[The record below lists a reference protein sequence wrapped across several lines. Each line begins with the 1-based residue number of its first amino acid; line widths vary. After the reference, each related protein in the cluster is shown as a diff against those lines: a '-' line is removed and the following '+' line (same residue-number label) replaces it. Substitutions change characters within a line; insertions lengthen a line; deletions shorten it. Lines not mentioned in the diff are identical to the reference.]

1 MQRIGEV
8 VEASTLGFTAQCYEL
23 HNPPPLGDLVKVRE
37 GEVEIYGVVYN
48 AATIPL
54 DPGRLP
60 LACGEGAESD
70 EEIFRRHPQL
80 SRLLRTQ
87 FQAAVVAHRRGD
99 RVLYHLPPR
108 PPRIHSFVYPC
119 PVGEAAEVGNRFDFL
134 NLLLEAGFPWRDE
147 VVIAC
152 LRRLGEIRGD
162 DHEFLIAA
170 GRELAL
176 RLAGQGHRLNLLLR
190 RLFD

>member
-1 MQRIGEV
+1 MERIGEV

-48 AATIPL
+48 AATTPL

-60 LACGEGAESD
+60 LACGEGADS
-70 EEIFRRHPQL
+70 EEEVFRRHPQL
-80 SRLLRTQ
+80 FRLLRTQ
-87 FQAAVVAHRRGD
+87 FQATVIAYRRGG
-99 RVLYHLPPR
+99 RVFYHLPPR

-119 PVGEAAEVGNRFDFL
+119 PEDEAAEVGKRFDFL

-147 VVIAC
+147 VIIAC
-152 LRRLGEIRGD
+152 LRRLGEIQNNGQ
-162 DHEFLIAA
+162 EFLAAA

-190 RLFD
+190 RLFE